1 MRLYLM
7 RHGDAVSELTNAQRP
22 PSETGRSGIQHVA
35 AFVQSNLAINVKKMF
50 HIGKT
55 RARETAEILAL
66 SVKASESM

>member
-1 MRLYLM
+1 MQLYLM

-22 PSETGRSGIQHVA
+22 LSEAGRSGIQRVA
-35 AFVQSNLAINVKKMF
+35 AFVQSNLAINVKTMF